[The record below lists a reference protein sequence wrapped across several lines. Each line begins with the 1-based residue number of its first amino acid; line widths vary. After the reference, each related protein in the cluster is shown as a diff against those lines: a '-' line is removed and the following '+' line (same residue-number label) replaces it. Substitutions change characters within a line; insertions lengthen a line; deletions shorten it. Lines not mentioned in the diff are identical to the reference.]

1 MSLDED
7 FDLNQR
13 MSNKNWASLNL
24 PLHNDGLENLRGR
37 DDEVTEDAEG
47 KVKNPK

>member
-1 MSLDED
+1 LEDD

-13 MSNKNWASLNL
+13 QSAKHWASLNA
-24 PLHNDGLENLRGR
+24 PILHNDGRENLRGR

>member
-1 MSLDED
+1 VDD
-7 FDLNQR
+7 DYDLNQR
-13 MSNKNWASLNL
+13 LSNKNWASQNP
-24 PLHNDGLENLRGR
+24 PLHNDGRENLRGR